1 MNLQRLQ
8 LQERDLQ
15 MRLEQQR
22 QLVMKR
28 DQQLSNGLPFQAVF
42 FKRNYFFILNSINI
56 LLK

>member
-1 MNLQRLQ
+1 
-8 LQERDLQ
+8 